1 MQSHVEGGSSLA
13 GAAASPGDFN
23 SDKSI
28 DMVVLKHDKK
38 MVAVLLATK
47 QKVVSSGDDPP
58 LIVARPDSSL
68 ECNAPEGDIVS
79 HQKEKQSDDSV
90 GDMG

>member
-1 MQSHVEGGSSLA
+1 MTSILQSHVEGGSSLA

-47 QKVVSSGDDPP
+47 QKVVSSGD
-58 LIVARPDSSL
+58 
-68 ECNAPEGDIVS
+68 APEGDIMS
-79 HQKEKQSDDSV
+79 HQKERQSDDSV